1 MMRFVEVMELRKQF
15 DPPKGT
21 VAVDGLSFG
30 IEQGEIYSLLGPNGA
45 GKTTT
50 ISILSCLLRPTGGDA
65 SVGGASITKQQAA
78 VKEAIGVVPQ
88 EIALY
93 PDLTA
98 QENLAFWGKMYGL
111 RGSELDT
118 RVEEVLDL
126 IDLTDRKKDR
136 LEDFSGGM
144 KRRVNIG
151 AALLHKPRILFLDEP
166 TVGIDP
172 QSRRAILDGI
182 KDLNR
187 QGTTILYTTHYM
199 EEAQELSHRIAIM
212 DHGKMIAEGTH
223 EELVKSVGGQ
233 ATVELTVDH
242 DLERTLAS
250 WCAVDGV
257 TSALAEDG
265 RARLLVSDANSA
277 VPRLFETAS
286 RDGIRI
292 TGINVAEPNLETVF
306 LTLTGRALRD

>member
-1 MMRFVEVMELRKQF
+1 MMRFVEVTELRKQF

-111 RGSELDT
+111 RGSELDA

-242 DLERTLAS
+242 DLDRTLAT

-257 TSALAEDG
+257 TSAQAEDG

-277 VPRLFETAS
+277 VPRLFEIAS